1 MSTLA
6 NKLSGYLDQLR
17 QRLPDRQTAL
27 VPGNVFFCRRVDLP
41 EGLSWQETSAF
52 IELFLESHAPF
63 PLEQLAWGFLS
74 DPRSPFA
81 FLYATPRSRLKALG
95 IELPGTAVQ
104 IFPGFVSLFGPTVDR
119 PTLRFVVQN
128 GVLSAIHL
136 ESGNPVPA
144 QVVSQPLA
152 GEWLSDEALLK
163 ARDASLEGH
172 RDPDLQVEDGL
183 WLVEGIELT
192 SDLQTRFSLRH
203 VAATSPLAPLGN
215 TLPLSTE
222 ALWAADLRDG
232 AFASKE
238 SRTRHRSQL
247 VWKSLRFATAA
258 AILLIVGQLLSLMV
272 ATYDRWIERD
282 LQALEPKATRVENKL
297 TLADRLTR
305 STKEDMRPFL
315 LLEAINPERPASIFY
330 NDVRIRSFEQL
341 EIEGQS
347 VQGVSPV
354 NAFADA
360 IEKLPSVASVVNNSR
375 TRNNQTSFEFLITF
389 RELPPEP
396 EGGFSLPAPDAPE
409 ASADT
414 ASNP

>member
-1 MSTLA
+1 MSA
-6 NKLSGYLDQLR
+6 IADKLSGYLDQLR
-17 QRLPDRQTAL
+17 QRLPDRQAAL

-63 PLEQLAWGFLS
+63 PVDQLAWGFLS
-74 DPRSPFA
+74 DPRSRFA

-95 IELPGTAVQ
+95 MELPGTAVQ
-104 IFPGFVSLFGPTVDR
+104 IFPGFVSLFGSTVDR
-119 PTLRFVVQN
+119 PTLRFVAQN
-128 GVLSAIHL
+128 GVLSAIGL
-136 ESGNPVPA
+136 EPGNPVPA
-144 QVVSQPLA
+144 QVVSQPLGA
-152 GEWLSDEALLK
+152 EPLTDEGLLQ
-163 ARDASLEGH
+163 AREAYLKQH
-172 RDPDLQVEDGL
+172 PDPEQTVEDGL
-183 WLVEGIELT
+183 WLGEGIALT

-203 VAATSPLAPLGN
+203 LSAANPQAPIEN
-215 TLPLSTE
+215 TLGLSSE

-232 AFASKE
+232 AFASRE

-247 VWKSLRFATAA
+247 VWKSLRFATATA
-258 AILLIVGQLLSLMV
+258 LLLLLGQLVSLLL
-272 ATYDRWIERD
+272 ASYDRWIERD
-282 LQALEPKATRVENKL
+282 LEALEPKATRVENKL

-315 LLEAINPERPASIFY
+315 LLEAINPQRPAAIFY

-396 EGGFSLPAPDAPE
+396 EGGFAIPPDAPDA
-409 ASADT
+409 SAET